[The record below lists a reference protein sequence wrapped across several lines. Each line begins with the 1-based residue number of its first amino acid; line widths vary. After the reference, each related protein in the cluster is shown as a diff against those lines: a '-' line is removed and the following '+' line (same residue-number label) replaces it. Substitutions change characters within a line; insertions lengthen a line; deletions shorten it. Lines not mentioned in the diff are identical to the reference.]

1 MGSRTIGTRCRSL
14 LAAVG
19 ALTLCVALGACGA
32 RHDER
37 AAEGGSQAAPAPT
50 PSQTTQ
56 ERTRGTDSLLS
67 ANLIEQIRQLDGNPD
82 PQTTRSVFAGILF
95 NGPGHE
101 SPGGP
106 GAWGDSGCDANKPV
120 RVITVRGTNEQL
132 DGGMLGPLAQ
142 QIADAFPGRIQ
153 VTPLEYAA
161 SMEPGTQADGVN
173 LLISTLNGQAE
184 QCPAQ
189 RTVLLGYSQG
199 AMVVGDALSAPDVR
213 PNEDNGYTLSDQAA
227 QNIIAA
233 ELFGDPRFN
242 SETSY
247 DVGDFTKG
255 TNGVMG
261 ARGPHELD
269 RYASRTQSYCNYD
282 DLICQ
287 TYGSRK
293 GHREYATNGLRDQAA
308 EYAIGRIRNVLQ

>member
-1 MGSRTIGTRCRSL
+1 MGSRTIGTRCGSL

-37 AAEGGSQAAPAPT
+37 AAEGGSQAAASPT
-50 PSQTTQ
+50 PSQTVQ

-67 ANLIEQIRQLDGNPD
+67 ADLIEQIRQLDGNPD

-101 SPGGP
+101 SPGAP

-142 QIADAFPGRIQ
+142 QIASAFPGRIQ

-161 SMEPGTQADGVN
+161 SVEPGTQADGVN

-199 AMVVGDALSAPDVR
+199 AMVVGR
-213 PNEDNGYTLSDQAA
+213 
-227 QNIIAA
+227 
-233 ELFGDPRFN
+233 
-242 SETSY
+242 
-247 DVGDFTKG
+247 
-255 TNGVMG
+255 
-261 ARGPHELD
+261 
-269 RYASRTQSYCNYD
+269 
-282 DLICQ
+282 
-287 TYGSRK
+287 
-293 GHREYATNGLRDQAA
+293 
-308 EYAIGRIRNVLQ
+308 

>member
-1 MGSRTIGTRCRSL
+1 MVSRTIGTRCRSL

-37 AAEGGSQAAPAPT
+37 AAEGRSQVAPSPT
-50 PSQTTQ
+50 PSQTAQ

-67 ANLIEQIRQLDGNPD
+67 ADLIEQIRQLDGNSD

-132 DGGMLGPLAQ
+132 NGGMLGPLAQ
-142 QIADAFPGRIQ
+142 QIASASPGHIQ

-161 SMEPGTQADGVN
+161 SVEPGTQADGVN
-173 LLISTLNGQAE
+173 LLMSTLNGQAE
-184 QCPAQ
+184 QCRRSTPCC
-189 RTVLLGYSQG
+189 S
-199 AMVVGDALSAPDVR
+199 
-213 PNEDNGYTLSDQAA
+213 
-227 QNIIAA
+227 
-233 ELFGDPRFN
+233 
-242 SETSY
+242 
-247 DVGDFTKG
+247 G
-255 TNGVMG
+255 T
-261 ARGPHELD
+261 R
-269 RYASRTQSYCNYD
+269 
-282 DLICQ
+282 
-287 TYGSRK
+287 
-293 GHREYATNGLRDQAA
+293 RERWWWGTR
-308 EYAIGRIRNVLQ
+308 